1 MKPVA
6 RVDSGRNDLFR
17 SRLDQIVDMN
27 HALAKLARQVDWGFL
42 EKVFGAVYKDGPG
55 HPPLPTRL
63 MAGLA
68 ILPRKFCDCAVE
80 LSNRFVEVT
89 QLRHE
94 RRERLGHNSRH
105 RPVTRLDAISQL
117 AGVSWPLRRDHA
129 DLSEMAAQS
138 VDQLRTLR
146 DQHFPRFVTHQR
158 RLVFERAHTD
168 KSH

>member
-1 MKPVA
+1 MKPRGDDSMKPVA

-68 ILPRKFCDCAVE
+68 ILKHTNNLSERAAVRGVGRKSLLPAV
-80 LSNRFVEVT
+80 
-89 QLRHE
+89 
-94 RRERLGHNSRH
+94 
-105 RPVTRLDAISQL
+105 
-117 AGVSWPLRRDHA
+117 LRRG
-129 DLSEMAAQS
+129 
-138 VDQLRTLR
+138 V
-146 DQHFPRFVTHQR
+146 FPP
-158 RLVFERAHTD
+158 
-168 KSH
+168 